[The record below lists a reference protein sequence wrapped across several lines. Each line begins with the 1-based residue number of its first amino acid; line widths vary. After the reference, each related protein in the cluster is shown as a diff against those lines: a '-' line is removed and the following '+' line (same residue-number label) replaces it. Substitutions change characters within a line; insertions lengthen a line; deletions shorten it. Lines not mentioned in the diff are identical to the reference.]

1 VGKKLRAALDAPFV
15 VHREHVHSG
24 PSNRSEANNAR
35 PGEMK
40 MFSPS
45 VSPRIAP
52 SSKRQSVMNRIRS
65 LLKKGSREINM
76 DVQTPSDSRA
86 SFHLR
91 LGSLLVGVLSVADG
105 HWTFRY
111 ADEFRRRPDLRPL
124 PIFPELDKVYESEE
138 LWQFFRMRVPSLK
151 QPSVRE
157 IVRREGLDSHDQ
169 IQLLRRFGRRT
180 ISNPFELVNV

>member
-1 VGKKLRAALDAPFV
+1 
-15 VHREHVHSG
+15 
-24 PSNRSEANNAR
+24 
-35 PGEMK
+35 M
-40 MFSPS
+40 
-45 VSPRIAP
+45 
-52 SSKRQSVMNRIRS
+52 KRQSVMNRIRS

-91 LGSLLVGVLSVADG
+91 LGPLLVGVLSVADG

-111 ADEFRRRPDLRPL
+111 SDEFRRRSDLRPL

-157 IVRREGLDSHDQ
+157 IVKREGLDSHDQ